1 MPSTAPADPPTT
13 APSRLGVAFEQL
25 AAVIYASA
33 DYDGIN
39 SALVSAAVEL
49 VDGCTHAS
57 LMLRGSRNDFRTVAA
72 TDDVARLVDEL
83 ERRHHEG
90 PCVDAIIEVAP
101 QLVEDFRTDDQYP
114 TLASAVVART
124 PVRSAAG
131 FRIVVEDSKV
141 GALNLFSDEPGGLD
155 ERSVDQAIV
164 LASFASVAL
173 GAVNSRL
180 QAATLAKGLDSNREI
195 GKAVGLM
202 MAFHKV
208 GDDEAFA
215 LLRKASQDMNMKIA
229 EVARQVVE
237 HHNRR

>member
-1 MPSTAPADPPTT
+1 MSSTAPADPPTT
-13 APSRLGVAFEQL
+13 APSRIGVAFEQL

-57 LMLRGSRNDFRTVAA
+57 LMLRGPQDSFRTVAA
-72 TDDVARLVDEL
+72 SDDVARQVDEL

-90 PCVDAIIEVAP
+90 PCVDAIIETAP
-101 QLVEDFRTDDQYP
+101 QLVEDFATDDQYP
-114 TLASAVVART
+114 TLAAAVVART

-131 FRIVVEDSKV
+131 FRLVVEDSKV

-155 ERSVDQAIV
+155 ERSVDQGIV
-164 LASFASVAL
+164 LASFATVAL
-173 GAVNSRL
+173 SAVNSRL
-180 QAATLAKGLDSNREI
+180 QAATLARGLDSNREI

-208 GDDEAFA
+208 GDEEAFA

-237 HHNRR
+237 HHNKR